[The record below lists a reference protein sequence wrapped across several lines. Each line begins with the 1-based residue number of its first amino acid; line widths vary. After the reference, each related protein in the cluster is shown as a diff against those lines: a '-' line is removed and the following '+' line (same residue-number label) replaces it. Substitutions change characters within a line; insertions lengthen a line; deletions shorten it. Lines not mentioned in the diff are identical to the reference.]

1 MRPPGWMGPAGA
13 VRGAIRGVRGK
24 INGWKGAAKGR
35 AGPRESFQFSLA
47 EVNGSGLR
55 VALIATGNL

>member
-35 AGPRESFQFSLA
+35 AGPQSFQFSLA
-47 EVNGSGLR
+47 EVNDLDYVWR
-55 VALIATGNL
+55 